1 MCFNM
6 MEINSH
12 SHFNIQLPEYQI
24 INRIHKI
31 IFVLLYVSRKLL
43 CHHMRNEL
51 KDFHENREISSR
63 RILLY
68 NISYRKVN
76 QRNN

>member
-1 MCFNM
+1 MT
-6 MEINSH
+6 ERNSH

-24 INRIHKI
+24 INRIYKI
-31 IFVLLYVSRKLL
+31 IFVLLYGSKKLL
-43 CHHMRNEL
+43 CHHMRDEL
-51 KDFHENREISSR
+51 EDFHENREISSR